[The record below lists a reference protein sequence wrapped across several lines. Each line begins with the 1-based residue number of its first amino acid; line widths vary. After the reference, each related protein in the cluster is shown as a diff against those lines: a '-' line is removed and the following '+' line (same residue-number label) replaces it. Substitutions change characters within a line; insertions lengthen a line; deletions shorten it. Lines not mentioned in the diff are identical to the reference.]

1 MGAAN
6 TAGAVAIRA
15 VGLTKRYGR
24 VVALDGL
31 DLEVAAGEVH
41 AFLGPNGA
49 GKPNIG
55 FWHFFARMPRRPRPA
70 ATLRAGHNATLPV
83 SAPTV
88 PRT

>member
-1 MGAAN
+1 MIE
-6 TAGAVAIRA
+6 VHE
-15 VGLTKRYGR
+15 LTKRYGAA
-24 VVALDGL
+24 VAVDGL
-31 DLEVAAGEVH
+31 SFTVRPGHVTG
-41 AFLGPNGA
+41 FLGPNGA

-55 FWHFFARMPRRPRPA
+55 FWHFFARMPRRPRPT